1 LSTSFINTREIELC
15 LSWTQQVCGGVH
27 ESVFACVVKV
37 GIIKVL
43 SKMGVLKIFIKVN
56 DP

>member
-1 LSTSFINTREIELC
+1 MSTSFINTREIELC